1 MRKFKLILLFS
12 IYTLNGIYGQISTT
26 KNITIEEVK
35 SNNLPYDGT
44 INFLGSDVAKYVGQ
58 ELYLKGKKQMFQKYG
73 YDCFYINYKKSSIS
87 YSNIYKS
94 DENLKSKYSE
104 LAGKYF
110 KVLEVI
116 KHPDA
121 EKYKNTELSD
131 LYSKKYFLKLEQKET
146 KDIVYFE
153 YDSEISTSFPFI
165 VVNYFENLKIS
176 YIGKEY
182 ILREKW
188 SSKTKDIKTGNIV
201 SKLGDK
207 WKCVDLT
214 IEEENFELSLI
225 LENING
231 EQIIAELYLISN
243 IHFCFTKEKAD
254 YYEAKFGS
262 NIWNTILES
271 KVVIGMTSEMCK
283 LSWGNPKSINETLN
297 SGSKDEQWVYDDNYL
312 YFENGLLKTIQSEK
326 K

>member
-1 MRKFKLILLFS
+1 MRKIKLILLLS
-12 IYTLNGIYGQISTT
+12 ISTLNGICGQITTT
-26 KNITIEEVK
+26 KNSSKEEAK
-35 SNNLPYDGT
+35 INNLPYDGT
-44 INFLGSDVAKYVGQ
+44 VNFLGVDVEKYVGQ
-58 ELYLKGKKQMFQKYG
+58 ELYLKGKNEILQKYG
-73 YDCFYINYKKSSIS
+73 YDYFYINYKKSSIS
-87 YSNIYKS
+87 YSNIYKC
-94 DENLKSKYSE
+94 DENHKSKYSE

-116 KHPDA
+116 KHPEA
-121 EKYKNTELSD
+121 EKFKNTELYD

-146 KDIVYFE
+146 KEIVYFE
-153 YDSEISTSFPFI
+153 YDSDIDTAFPFI
-165 VVNYFENLKIS
+165 VVNYFDNLKKS

-182 ILREKW
+182 IVRGKW
-188 SSKTKDIKTGNIV
+188 SSNTKDIKTGKIV

-225 LENING
+225 LENAKG
-231 EQIIAELYLISN
+231 EEIIAELNLLTN

-254 YYEAKFGS
+254 NYEAKFGS
-262 NIWNTILES
+262 NVWNTILEG

-297 SGSKDEQWVYDDNYL
+297 SGSKDEQWVYSDNYL
-312 YFENGLLKTIQSEK
+312 YFENGLLKTIQSQK
-326 K
+326 Q